1 MKQKLSNLLQAFLA
15 GLMLLCV
22 FCGLILMLCESEDM
36 HTQIRTLFGGLC
48 LFLIGILP
56 GIFISA
62 KEWIKGVE
70 NHEL

>member
-36 HTQIRTLFGGLC
+36 HTQMHTLFGGLA
-48 LFLIGILP
+48 LFLIGVIP

-62 KEWIKGVE
+62 RERMKEQW
-70 NHEL
+70 